1 MTRGVLGR
9 IVLGVWLAGVTVAA
23 VQLPPEVLVDK
34 YLLQAQMLS
43 DEQDHK
49 GALEAMD
56 RIVALQEEHNLTLPE
71 AFSFYYAQT
80 ALAAGSVQAAIDAV
94 IRYLA
99 VAGREGKYYREA
111 LDLLVNAERK
121 LQKLAPDPVRSTL
134 AKPEI
139 NPQHQAVRQS
149 SPPVQK
155 TTAVQPAVD
164 CRKWNTKKFFR
175 KATVEE
181 VAACLAAGADPM
193 AQTKRRNTPL
203 HWAAQYNQNPA
214 VIEVLLKWGAD
225 VDARDKW
232 EYTPLHWAA
241 FNENSKMVVALIK
254 GGADPNA
261 LGSSQR
267 KDKWTPLHRAAQMN
281 ENPEVVKALIDAGA
295 NLNVHTI
302 LSESTPLHFAA
313 EYNDNPE
320 VVKAL
325 IDAGAD
331 QTVWNKKRKTP
342 LQAARRRHRK
352 ILRNAWASLSG
363 RQKATHQA
371 RVRRKKAP
379 SGPSFLDFAIG
390 TAGGV
395 AIAAAGGGN
404 EEAVD
409 AGTVFAEGVIS
420 GQQPVGSSGGGISST
435 PTGGDGSSSEFDTA
449 LRNLENSCGE
459 RYRSAFSDQDHGRF
473 YCLDAFARHCAL
485 KKGHNQQQLDA
496 LRHDFEVLRSQGQES
511 RCPYFGVL
519 GGTYDEN
526 QAIPQM
532 PESVT
537 DEEPTVPVSH
547 KRRLPTCADG
557 QEVPI
562 TVAEGR
568 MPGCPPESWCRWD
581 ACRNNECRRRY
592 PKCEPGVLQ

>member
-1 MTRGVLGR
+1 MLGRVVLG
-9 IVLGVWLAGVTVAA
+9 IWLGCLTAA
-23 VQLPPEVLVDK
+23 AAQLPPEVLVDK
-34 YLLQAQMLS
+34 YLLQAQMLIEEE
-43 DEQDHK
+43 DYK

-56 RIVALQEEHNLTLPE
+56 QIVALQQEHDLTLPE
-71 AFSFYYAQT
+71 VFSFHYAQT
-80 ALAAGSVQAAIDAV
+80 ALAAGSVQAAIDSV
-94 IRYLA
+94 NRYLA
-99 VAGREGKYYREA
+99 VAGREGKFYREA
-111 LDLLVNAERK
+111 LELLVNAEQK
-121 LQKLAPDPVRSTL
+121 LQKLAPDPVGSTL

-155 TTAVQPAVD
+155 TTAVQPVVD
-164 CRKWNTKKFFR
+164 CKKWNTKKFFR

-181 VAACLAAGADPM
+181 VTACLASGADPM
-193 AQTKRRNTPL
+193 ARNKGKHTPL
-203 HWAAQYNQNPA
+203 HYAARYNENPV
-214 VIEVLLKWGAD
+214 VIEALLMAGAD
-225 VDARDKW
+225 PNARNKW
-232 EYTPLHWAA
+232 NGTPLHVAA
-241 FNENSKMVVALIK
+241 ASNDNSEVIEALLK

-261 LGSSQR
+261 QSEVQR
-267 KDKWTPLHRAAQMN
+267 KDRWTPLHHAANAN
-281 ENPEVVKALIDAGA
+281 ENAAVVKALIDAGA
-295 NLNVHTI
+295 DLDVHTI

-313 EYNDNPE
+313 EYSGNPE

-331 QTVWNKKRKTP
+331 LTAWNKKGKTP
-342 LQAARRRHRK
+342 LQVSRRKHRK
-352 ILRNAWASLSG
+352 ELRNAWANLDE
-363 RQKATHQA
+363 RRKATHRA
-371 RVRRKKAP
+371 RVRRKKAT

-390 TAGGV
+390 TAGGA

-404 EEAVD
+404 EEAVE

-420 GQQPVGSSGGGISST
+420 GQQPVGSSGGGVSST
-435 PTGGDGSSSEFDTA
+435 PPVGDRSSSEFDTA

-459 RYRSAFSDQDHGRF
+459 RYRSRFSDQDHGRF

-511 RCPYFGVL
+511 RCPYFGIL
-519 GGTYDEN
+519 GGTYNEN
-526 QAIPQM
+526 QTIPQV

-537 DEEPTVPVSH
+537 EEKPTVPVTP

-562 TVAEGR
+562 AVAEGR
-568 MPGCPPESWCRWD
+568 KPSCPLESWCRWD
-581 ACRNNECRRRY
+581 ACRNDECRRRY